1 MKDMALPKGFES
13 TDTAAKLMGVTYS
26 QFMRLYSTEIPSLQI
41 HKRGPRL
48 YEQKQI
54 LRFIKKLIKKER
66 EGTSHWD
73 DLINKFNNKDK
84 RQRRKE
90 EREDERRR
98 DVLTNIKSAVQIK
111 AGREAIAG
119 LQALKEGEMRK
130 G

>member
-26 QFMRLYSTEIPSLQI
+26 QFMRLYSKEIPSLQI

>member
-26 QFMRLYSTEIPSLQI
+26 QFMRLYSKEIPSLQI

-111 AGREAIAG
+111 AGREAIAR